1 MMKSKYSHINFKPTE
16 AMSKNASKG
25 LEYRKKFNRGGTA
38 VGVAR
43 ARDIKNR
50 KNLSPKTCKRMKSY
64 FSRHE
69 VDKKGKNW
77 GNASNPS
84 RGYIAWL
91 LWGGDAGFSWSKA
104 RVRQIEAA
112 DKKKVKKAEDPEVIT
127 IEWDLA
133 DERAMDEVIRQG
145 LILSDDFYADTL
157 REIQMVIAESFAQ
170 QRSIPLVVEQLR
182 SVVQQQSWKLTRIAR
197 TEIINAA
204 NEGKLRGFQ
213 QVEAKAKQLYE
224 AGILKK
230 KPKEPRYTLIVALG
244 SRTCDAHR
252 ELATRLSRYKK
263 GVTLSK
269 LREIQQEIGSRHGMT
284 LSGNALLHP
293 NQRTVIS
300 RVV

>member
-1 MMKSKYSHINFKPTE
+1 
-16 AMSKNASKG
+16 
-25 LEYRKKFNRGGTA
+25 
-38 VGVAR
+38 
-43 ARDIKNR
+43 
-50 KNLSPKTCKRMKSY
+50 
-64 FSRHE
+64 
-69 VDKKGKNW
+69 
-77 GNASNPS
+77 
-84 RGYIAWL
+84 
-91 LWGGDAGFSWSKA
+91 
-104 RVRQIEAA
+104 
-112 DKKKVKKAEDPEVIT
+112 VIT

-145 LILSDDFYADTL
+145 LILSDDFYTDTL

-170 QRSIPLVVEQLR
+170 QRSIPLVVDQLR

-230 KPKEPRYTLIVALG
+230 KPKEPRYTLIVAFG

-300 RVV
+300 R

>member
-1 MMKSKYSHINFKPTE
+1 FTRGDTIPFNGVAGGRGAKRTSGYISTLRRDLRRIVNDEFKVLGSYNRLSRIQDAVENILLGLKAKFAEAVLEDAGRSYKHGFKQAAKIDKAKLLNPMMKSKYSHINFKPTE

-145 LILSDDFYADTL
+145 LILSDDFYTDTL
-157 REIQMVIAESFAQ
+157 REIQ
-170 QRSIPLVVEQLR
+170 
-182 SVVQQQSWKLTRIAR
+182 
-197 TEIINAA
+197 
-204 NEGKLRGFQ
+204 
-213 QVEAKAKQLYE
+213 
-224 AGILKK
+224 
-230 KPKEPRYTLIVALG
+230 
-244 SRTCDAHR
+244 
-252 ELATRLSRYKK
+252 
-263 GVTLSK
+263 
-269 LREIQQEIGSRHGMT
+269 
-284 LSGNALLHP
+284 
-293 NQRTVIS
+293 
-300 RVV
+300 